1 MDVSTIKLNRMYGD
15 LAPLW
20 PLASPASDYAD
31 EAPNWRR
38 VLGEKLGP
46 GRHTLLE
53 LGCGGGHL
61 LSHLTGDFE
70 ATAVDISEGMLKNSM
85 RLNPAVD
92 HHLGDMRTVRLGRT
106 FRAVIIHDAVDYMLT
121 EADLAAAFETA
132 AVHLEPGGVLIVTPD
147 DFRETFKDSR
157 VSSETHAEAARSLTF
172 IQFDHDPDPSDTQTE
187 SVMIYL
193 LREGGRLTLELDRH
207 IFGIFPLKTWLDLM
221 SGAGFAVEQRH
232 CPLASGAGSF
242 EMLVGTYRPVP

>member
-1 MDVSTIKLNRMYGD
+1 MDVSAIRLNRLYGD
-15 LAPLW
+15 LAHLW
-20 PLASPASDYAD
+20 PLVSPASDY
-31 EAPNWRR
+31 EAEARNWLR
-38 VLGEKLGP
+38 VLREKLGP
-46 GRHTLLE
+46 GRRALLE

-61 LSHLTGDFE
+61 LSHLTADFE

-121 EADLAAAFETA
+121 EDDLKAAFKTAAA
-132 AVHLEPGGVLIVTPD
+132 HLEPGGVLVVTPD
-147 DFRETFKDSR
+147 DFRETFRDSR
-157 VSSETHAEAARSLTF
+157 VSSETHAEGTRSLTF
-172 IQFDHDPDPSDTQTE
+172 IQFDHDPDPSDTRTE

-193 LREGGRLTLELDRH
+193 LREGGRLTIELDRH
-207 IFGIFPLKTWLDLM
+207 VLGLFPRKTWLDLM
-221 SGAGFAVEQRH
+221 KEAGFEVEQRH

-242 EMLVGTYRPVP
+242 EMLVGTFRSRP

>member
-1 MDVSTIKLNRMYGD
+1 MDASALKLNRLYGD
-15 LAPLW
+15 LAHLW

-38 VLGEKLGP
+38 VLREKLGP

-61 LSHLTGDFE
+61 LSHLTADFE
-70 ATAVDISEGMLKNSM
+70 ASAVDISEGMLKNSM

-92 HHLGDMRTVRLGRT
+92 HHPGDMRTVRLGRT

-121 EADLAAAFETA
+121 EDDLEAAFRTA

-147 DFRETFKDSR
+147 DFRETFRDSR
-157 VSSETHAEAARSLTF
+157 VSSETHSEAERSLTF

-187 SVMIYL
+187 SLMIYL
-193 LREGGRLTLELDRH
+193 LREDGRLTIELDRH
-207 IFGIFPLKTWLDLM
+207 VFGLFPLTTWLGLM
-221 SGAGFAVEQRH
+221 AAAGFEVEKRT
-232 CPLASGAGSF
+232 CPLAAGTGSF
-242 EMLVGTYRPVP
+242 EMLVGTFRPGR